1 MNWND
6 LAQNI
11 LDNVGGTSNVK
22 NATHCATR
30 LRLTLYDDSKA
41 DKDKIDKLSGVLGV
55 VNQGGQLQ
63 VIIGN
68 DFPKAYDAFMNVYK
82 SGGVVLEDESKTT
95 EKEKEKKKKRRSRY
109 LLH

>member
-6 LAQNI
+6 LAENI

-68 DFPKAYDAFMNVYK
+68 DVPKVYDAFMNIYK
-82 SGGVVLEDESKTT
+82 SGGVVSADEPEST
-95 EKEKEKKKKRRSRY
+95 EKEKENI
-109 LLH
+109 LT

>member
-41 DKDKIDKLSGVLGV
+41 DKDKIDKLSGVL
-55 VNQGGQLQ
+55 
-63 VIIGN
+63 
-68 DFPKAYDAFMNVYK
+68 
-82 SGGVVLEDESKTT
+82 
-95 EKEKEKKKKRRSRY
+95 
-109 LLH
+109 